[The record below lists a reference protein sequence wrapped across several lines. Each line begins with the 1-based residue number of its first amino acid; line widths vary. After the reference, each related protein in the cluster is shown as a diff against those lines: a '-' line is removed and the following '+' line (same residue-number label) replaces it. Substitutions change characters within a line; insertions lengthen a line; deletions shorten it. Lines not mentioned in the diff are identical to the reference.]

1 MAIPNY
7 LQRWI
12 NIKKVFPLHLFDKS
26 KTEAD
31 FTTPGT
37 VSKAKSAVQ
46 GIGQMLELCEL
57 KTQGSD
63 ADAISEISVDLL
75 KKGLHSHAL

>member
-7 LQRWI
+7 FQRWI

-26 KTEAD
+26 KTEVD

-37 VSKAKSAVQ
+37 VSKAKAAVKD
-46 GIGQMLELCEL
+46 IAQMVELCEL
-57 KTQGSD
+57 KIQRSD
-63 ADAISEISVDLL
+63 ADVISEIAIDLL
-75 KKGLHSHAL
+75 KKGFNFT